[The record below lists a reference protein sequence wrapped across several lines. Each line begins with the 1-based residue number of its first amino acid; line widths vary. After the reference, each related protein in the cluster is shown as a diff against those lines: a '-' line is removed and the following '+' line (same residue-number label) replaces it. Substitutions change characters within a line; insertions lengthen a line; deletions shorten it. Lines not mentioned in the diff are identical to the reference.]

1 MDQMH
6 KILIIDDDVDIC
18 NLLRRFFRFK
28 GFETSEFTSEREALS
43 ALTEEEFDL
52 VLCDYRLRELD
63 GQQMI
68 DRIQEIQKIP
78 VIIITA
84 HSDVK
89 TAVASIKRGAY
100 DYIQKPIN
108 PEELLRIVEL
118 AIQTQE
124 QENSSET
131 QISNTS
137 EPKIPSNAN
146 LRSSS
151 IHFEYE
157 LILKT
162 LDETNNN
169 KTKAAKILN
178 IDRKTLYNKIAQY
191 EQEKNRRMDISN
203 S

>member
-1 MDQMH
+1 MNKMH
-6 KILIIDDDVDIC
+6 KILIIDDDIDIC

-28 GFETSEFTSEREALS
+28 GFATSEFTNEREALRV
-43 ALTEEEFDL
+43 LTEEEFDL
-52 VLCDYRLRELD
+52 ALCDYRLRELD

-89 TAVASIKRGAY
+89 TAVATIKKGAY
-100 DYIQKPIN
+100 DYIEKPIN

-118 AIQTQE
+118 AISTDQKIDGSNNTNHPTE
-124 QENSSET
+124 Q
-131 QISNTS
+131 
-137 EPKIPSNAN
+137 KLPSADN

-169 KTKAAKILN
+169 KTKAAKILK

-191 EQEKNRRMDISN
+191 EQEKNRRMDTSN

>member
-1 MDQMH
+1 MNHMR

-18 NLLRRFFRFK
+18 NLLKRFFRFK
-28 GFETSEFTSEREALS
+28 GFQTSEFINEREALR

-52 VLCDYRLRELD
+52 ALCDYRLRELD

-89 TAVASIKRGAY
+89 TAVATIKKGAY
-100 DYIQKPIN
+100 DYIQKPID

-118 AIQTQE
+118 AINSHQKEENNDTQTE
-124 QENSSET
+124 Q
-131 QISNTS
+131 
-137 EPKIPSNAN
+137 KIPSPDN

-169 KTKAAKILN
+169 KTKAAKILK

-191 EQEKNRRMDISN
+191 EQEKNRRMDTSE

>member
-1 MDQMH
+1 MNQTR
-6 KILIIDDDVDIC
+6 KILIIDDDIDIC

-28 GFETSEFTSEREALS
+28 GFVTSEFTNEREALRS
-43 ALTEEEFDL
+43 LTEEEFDL
-52 VLCDYRLRELD
+52 ALCDYRLRELD

-89 TAVASIKRGAY
+89 TAVATIKKGAY
-100 DYIQKPIN
+100 DYIQKPID

-118 AIQTQE
+118 AISSHQKEDSSDANNHQAE
-124 QENSSET
+124 Q
-131 QISNTS
+131 
-137 EPKIPSNAN
+137 KIPSIDN

-169 KTKAAKILN
+169 KTKAAKILK

-191 EQEKNRRMDISN
+191 EQEKNRRMDTSN